1 MMIQLPHNLFGEWP
15 ITGMAGRPGVRLMQT
30 YSEEC
35 GSMCEKRPQ
44 PGDARFETWPPRTEV
59 GGLTESGCNG
69 IVTTRWPQSTRYPES
84 ARCSRALFFARWF
97 LRTDKKEANIEQPVV
112 AASGVDLTAGEV
124 KELKAC
130 ASFDNVRYG
139 ILDSKVELDSEICD
153 VTYILRTTGKT
164 CVD

>member
-30 YSEEC
+30 SSEEC

-69 IVTTRWPQSTRYPES
+69 IVTTR
-84 ARCSRALFFARWF
+84 
-97 LRTDKKEANIEQPVV
+97 
-112 AASGVDLTAGEV
+112 
-124 KELKAC
+124 
-130 ASFDNVRYG
+130 
-139 ILDSKVELDSEICD
+139 
-153 VTYILRTTGKT
+153 
-164 CVD
+164 